1 MKGWP
6 LAWRRAL
13 LRCQLFWRRL
23 PAAVPVVAAAL
34 LAVLLLDGLL
44 VPAVRGRAE
53 RAEAALARARQHPA
67 VPQDARQ
74 APPQLSDWQRF
85 RDLLG
90 DARHGEQQVATLF
103 AIAQDLQLALLQGQ
117 YRLGCEDE
125 APFCRLRM
133 QLPVQGR
140 DLVIRRFIDE
150 ALRAIPF
157 AALDQLSFKRESA
170 ADEDV
175 GAELVFTLYMAP
187 RPAAAGM
194 GGPP

>member
-1 MKGWP
+1 MKDWT
-6 LAWRRAL
+6 LVWRRAL
-13 LRCQLFWRRL
+13 LRCQLAWRRL
-23 PAAVPVVAAAL
+23 HPAVPVVAVAL
-34 LAVLLLDGLL
+34 LAVLLLDAVV
-44 VPAVRGRAE
+44 VPAVRTRAE
-53 RAEAALARARQHPA
+53 HAEAAFARARQRPV
-67 VPQDARQ
+67 VPQDVVA
-74 APPQLSDWQRF
+74 AVPQLSDWQRF
-85 RDLLG
+85 RDVLG

-125 APFCRLRM
+125 VPFCRLRM

-157 AALDQLSFKRESA
+157 AALDQLSFKRESV

-187 RPAAAGM
+187 RPAAASLVGQ
-194 GGPP
+194 P